1 MNLVNDFMEFAKEQ
15 QLNEE
20 DIFTE
25 KAEGYTVISFGEEGE
40 VGVIYNV
47 ALVLYDDN
55 NTTEIYVRKAIEV
68 QNLLDVLQKV
78 NELNFEYRGINF
90 FLRDGLVTGKS
101 YVEAHGDIEV
111 VLKQMLQTMRVA
123 SEEFSKFN

>member
-1 MNLVNDFMEFAKEQ
+1 
-15 QLNEE
+15 
-20 DIFTE
+20 
-25 KAEGYTVISFGEEGE
+25 
-40 VGVIYNV
+40 
-47 ALVLYDDN
+47 
-55 NTTEIYVRKAIEV
+55 
-68 QNLLDVLQKV
+68 LLDVLQKV